1 MSSTWIIIIAII
13 LVAVLICFLL
23 AVANFAYDR
32 FLQKYK
38 ELDKVPLSSGLKAID
53 LINIINNEVFLNK
66 LEIFQISQYA
76 GDAYSKGKLFLSTR
90 TINNNSLASITII
103 AHELG
108 HAKQDKESKKLKWLK
123 ILRYIGKIL
132 GLLMPLF
139 IVAGIIMLFFGEQIF
154 TKGLIMLAIAGGIFL
169 LALFN
174 KLFTISIEKDASKKA
189 VIMLK
194 DFLTEE
200 ELKKSKKFLKDARLT
215 YWADF
220 LRVILGWTALSRK
233 TNLF

>member
-1 MSSTWIIIIAII
+1 
-13 LVAVLICFLL
+13 
-23 AVANFAYDR
+23 
-32 FLQKYK
+32 
-38 ELDKVPLSSGLKAID
+38 
-53 LINIINNEVFLNK
+53 
-66 LEIFQISQYA
+66 
-76 GDAYSKGKLFLSTR
+76 
-90 TINNNSLASITII
+90 
-103 AHELG
+103 
-108 HAKQDKESKKLKWLK
+108 
-123 ILRYIGKIL
+123 
-132 GLLMPLF
+132 
-139 IVAGIIMLFFGEQIF
+139 MLFFGEQIF

-200 ELKKSKKFLKDARLT
+200 ELKKSKKFLKDARVT